1 MIATIKRRASIS
13 YIARVISRI
22 DSIRL
27 REPILK
33 RNGAD
38 CIGRH
43 LWETLLTQ
51 RDDDVLLVKKGRR
64 AEERNDPKKI
74 NQR

>member
-38 CIGRH
+38 CIVRH

-51 RDDDVLLVKKGRR
+51 RVDVLLVKKGRR